1 MCALVSQS
9 LLGRCQ
15 IHVKYDQDSQPSQRC
30 ILKNILKNLTLPTF
44 FYLKDHNDS
53 GCFTENEI
61 YCSHMQLYSV
71 VFQECL
77 GEQVDLL
84 SDL

>member
-15 IHVKYDQDSQPSQRC
+15 IHVECDLDSQPSQRC

-44 FYLKDHNDS
+44 FFTLKIIMTVD
-53 GCFTENEI
+53 
-61 YCSHMQLYSV
+61 
-71 VFQECL
+71 VF
-77 GEQVDLL
+77 
-84 SDL
+84 

>member
-15 IHVKYDQDSQPSQRC
+15 IHVECDLDSQPSQRC

-44 FYLKDHNDS
+44 FFTLKIIM
-53 GCFTENEI
+53 T
-61 YCSHMQLYSV
+61 
-71 VFQECL
+71 
-77 GEQVDLL
+77 VDVLL
-84 SDL
+84 KMKVTAHTCNSFL